1 MAAADRNGFLS
12 PTDEQLSA
20 YGNKTHI
27 LETIQRTWR
36 KISPLYDKIH
46 AVARHKLQEFYG
58 KSLVTSLGAIPAHI
72 CKLWLNPDF
81 YTAIVSIIS
90 IIVLHKIVV
99 KLT

>member
-36 KISPLYDKIH
+36 KISPLYDKLH

-72 CKLWLNPDF
+72 CKLKF
-81 YTAIVSIIS
+81 YTD
-90 IIVLHKIVV
+90 VV
-99 KLT
+99 VTFVAYKS